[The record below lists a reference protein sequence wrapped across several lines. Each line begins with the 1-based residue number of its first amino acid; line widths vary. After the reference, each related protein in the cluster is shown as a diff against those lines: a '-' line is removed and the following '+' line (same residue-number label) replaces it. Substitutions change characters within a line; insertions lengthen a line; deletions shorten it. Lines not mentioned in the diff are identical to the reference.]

1 MLKSLAKCTFA
12 IMLILF
18 SISLV
23 VYMKYDISVTE
34 YLADS
39 VPLTRQEQQ
48 YLKEK
53 NVLRFGVDT
62 EAAPFSFYNDETGKI
77 EGLIVDYMAF
87 AALELGVEVEYIP
100 VAQGEIADSI
110 KEQQIDMTDL
120 FVNPKEKKRYLSTQ
134 SLYSLEGIMVT
145 PYQNRTVT
153 QYKDMEGRTLLL
165 MEGDFMESK
174 IMGVMPKN
182 QTMDIQYVENVKDG
196 LKLLMDGE
204 ADALAANE
212 AVIDYY
218 AEELGITNDLRQVG
232 DAVYKE
238 SVAFAVNIYDSMLYN
253 ILNKE
258 VLQLKKKHVLSDLQE
273 KWLGSSTPIITDSI
287 SVQWAQWI
295 IIFSVS
301 TVILLMIWESVL
313 NRRID
318 QKTREIQIERNNLQ
332 TIIDNINSL
341 VAVVNEEDIITQC
354 NAYGKSLLK
363 DKGGGFLGCGM
374 STVPMLNDLYE
385 LYCQSADEPYIPYQ
399 GRYYSIFVRTV
410 GAEKK
415 NRLIQI
421 EDCTEKVFTERK
433 FRQESKMI
441 AVGQLSAG
449 LAHEIRNPLG
459 LIKNYSYI
467 LRDFAED
474 DMASHSL
481 DVIGESADRID
492 HLIENLLRFSRLSND
507 KPARLNVEQL
517 LQNIIDLERK
527 KTEKQNIMLSLLCP
541 KDLAIY
547 AREETIKIVA
557 FNLINNAIESFHE
570 LQREQR
576 KLEIRAKAEAGALVL
591 EVEDNGSGMS
601 QETMENIFNPFFTT
615 KDTGTGLGLYIVSS
629 ELEKVGG
636 QISVKSELGQG
647 TVFTVT
653 IPGERKNET

>member
-53 NVLRFGVDT
+53 AVLRFGVDT
-62 EAAPFSFYNDETGKI
+62 EAAPFSFFNEETGKI

-100 VAQGEIADSI
+100 IAQEGIADSI
-110 KEQQIDMTDL
+110 REQQIDMTDL
-120 FVNPKEKKRYLSTQ
+120 FVNPKDKKRYLSTQ

-182 QTMDIQYVENVKDG
+182 QSMNIQYVESVKDG

-258 VLQLKKKHVLSDLQE
+258 VLQLKKKHVMGDLQE

-354 NAYGKSLLK
+354 NAYGKNLLK
-363 DKGGGFLGCGM
+363 DQGGGFLGCGM
-374 STVPMLNDLYE
+374 STVPMLSNLYA
-385 LYCQSADEPYIPYQ
+385 LYCQSADEPYIYYE
-399 GRYYSIFVRTV
+399 GRYYSIFVRNV

-459 LIKNYSYI
+459 LIKNYAYI
-467 LRDFAED
+467 LRDYAED

-492 HLIENLLRFSRLSND
+492 RLIENLLRFSRLSND
-507 KPARLNVEQL
+507 KPARVNVDQL

-527 KTEKQNIMLSLLCP
+527 KTEKQNIVLSLLCP
-541 KDLAIY
+541 KDLFIY
-547 AREETIKIVA
+547 TREETIKIVA
-557 FNLINNAIESFHE
+557 FNLINNAIESFRE
-570 LQREQR
+570 LQRETG
-576 KLEIRAKAEAGALVL
+576 KLEIRAKAENGALIL

-601 QETMENIFNPFFTT
+601 QETMESIFNPFFTT
-615 KDTGTGLGLYIVSS
+615 KDTGTGLGLYIVGS

-636 QISVKSELGQG
+636 RISAKSELGQG
-647 TVFTVT
+647 TVFTVM
-653 IPGERKNET
+653 IPAERKNET

>member
-12 IMLILF
+12 VVLILF
-18 SISLV
+18 GVSLV

-77 EGLIVDYMAF
+77 EGLLVDYMAF
-87 AALELGVEVEYIP
+87 AALEMGVEVEYIP
-100 VAQGEIADSI
+100 IAQAEIADSL

-120 FVNPKEKKRYLSTQ
+120 FVNQKEKKKYLSTQ
-134 SLYSLEGIMVT
+134 SVYSLEGVMVT
-145 PYQNRTVT
+145 PYENRYVT

-165 MEGDFMESK
+165 MEGDFMEAK

-232 DAVYKE
+232 DTVYKE

-258 VLQLKKKHVLSDLQE
+258 VLRLKKKHVMTDLQE

-354 NAYGKSLLK
+354 NAYGKNLLK
-363 DKGGGFLGCGM
+363 DKGDGLLGCGM
-374 STVPMLNDLYE
+374 STVPMLNDLYA
-385 LYCQSADEPYIPYQ
+385 LYCQSADEPYIRYQ

-410 GAEKK
+410 GAGKK

-467 LRDFAED
+467 LRDYAED

-507 KPARLNVEQL
+507 KPARLNVDQL

-541 KDLAIY
+541 KDLIIY
-547 AREETIKIVA
+547 TREETIKIVA
-557 FNLINNAIESFHE
+557 FNLINNAIESFDE
-570 LQREQR
+570 MQQEQG

-591 EVEDNGSGMS
+591 EVEDNGSGIS
-601 QETMENIFNPFFTT
+601 QEMMENIFNPFFTT

-629 ELEKVGG
+629 ELEKIGG
-636 QISVKSELGQG
+636 RISVKSELGHG

-653 IPGERKNET
+653 IPGERKKET

>member
-1 MLKSLAKCTFA
+1 
-12 IMLILF
+12 
-18 SISLV
+18 
-23 VYMKYDISVTE
+23 
-34 YLADS
+34 
-39 VPLTRQEQQ
+39 
-48 YLKEK
+48 
-53 NVLRFGVDT
+53 
-62 EAAPFSFYNDETGKI
+62 
-77 EGLIVDYMAF
+77 
-87 AALELGVEVEYIP
+87 
-100 VAQGEIADSI
+100 
-110 KEQQIDMTDL
+110 
-120 FVNPKEKKRYLSTQ
+120 
-134 SLYSLEGIMVT
+134 
-145 PYQNRTVT
+145 
-153 QYKDMEGRTLLL
+153 
-165 MEGDFMESK
+165 
-174 IMGVMPKN
+174 
-182 QTMDIQYVENVKDG
+182 
-196 LKLLMDGE
+196 
-204 ADALAANE
+204 
-212 AVIDYY
+212 
-218 AEELGITNDLRQVG
+218 
-232 DAVYKE
+232 
-238 SVAFAVNIYDSMLYN
+238 
-253 ILNKE
+253 
-258 VLQLKKKHVLSDLQE
+258 
-273 KWLGSSTPIITDSI
+273 
-287 SVQWAQWI
+287 
-295 IIFSVS
+295 
-301 TVILLMIWESVL
+301 
-313 NRRID
+313 
-318 QKTREIQIERNNLQ
+318 
-332 TIIDNINSL
+332 
-341 VAVVNEEDIITQC
+341 
-354 NAYGKSLLK
+354 
-363 DKGGGFLGCGM
+363 M

-385 LYCQSADEPYIPYQ
+385 LYCQSADEPYICYQ

-570 LQREQR
+570 LQREQG

>member
-53 NVLRFGVDT
+53 TVLRFGVDT
-62 EAAPFSFYNDETGKI
+62 EAAPFSFFNEETGKI

-100 VAQGEIADSI
+100 IAQEGIADSI
-110 KEQQIDMTDL
+110 REQQIDMTDL
-120 FVNPKEKKRYLSTQ
+120 FVNPKDKKRYLSTQ
-134 SLYSLEGIMVT
+134 FLYSLEGIMVT
-145 PYQNRTVT
+145 SYQNRTVT

-182 QTMDIQYVENVKDG
+182 QSMNIQYVESVKDG

-258 VLQLKKKHVLSDLQE
+258 VLQLKKKHVMGDLQE

-354 NAYGKSLLK
+354 NAYGKNLLK

-374 STVPMLNDLYE
+374 STVTMLSDLYA
-385 LYCQSADEPYIPYQ
+385 LYCQSADEPYIRYQ
-399 GRYYSIFVRTV
+399 GRYYSIFVRNV

-421 EDCTEKVFTERK
+421 EDCTEKVLTERK

-467 LRDFAED
+467 LRDYAED

-507 KPARLNVEQL
+507 KPARLNVDQL

-527 KTEKQNIMLSLLCP
+527 KTEKQNIVLSLLCP
-541 KDLAIY
+541 KDLYIY
-547 AREETIKIVA
+547 TREETIKIVA

-570 LQREQR
+570 LQREQG
-576 KLEIRAKAEAGALVL
+576 KLEIRAKAENGALVL

-601 QETMENIFNPFFTT
+601 QETMENIFNPFFST

-636 QISVKSELGQG
+636 KISAKSELGQG
-647 TVFTVT
+647 TVFTVM
-653 IPGERKNET
+653 IPAERKNET